1 MSDSAKFGVVK
12 PADKNEKVEKSLKP
26 SKPKQNGD
34 TQLRDELVKTD
45 GLRDDVVKA
54 GLVKPKKEKKKAA
67 EKPAEKK
74 EDTGLKQHL
83 AKYIEE
89 VKKRHPNLPSEL
101 AGRMKECPSGGAA
114 KRMLRDHL
122 RCLSSRVPTALAVG

>member
-89 VKKRHPNLPSEL
+89 VKKRHPIGRQDEGVSERRGSQ
-101 AGRMKECPSGGAA
+101 AHAP
-114 KRMLRDHL
+114 
-122 RCLSSRVPTALAVG
+122 